1 MDLKKDYY
9 AILGVLPTAEDIV
22 IRAAYR
28 ALAQRYHP
36 DRFAG
41 TKDEATRRMVEINE
55 AYELLSDPIRRREYD
70 NKRGSETQSGDAYF
84 DESSSEAPA
93 GSDPLETDWGVALKY
108 YQDLRDL
115 EARLAKMSWRLAY
128 SFRANMLEAK
138 AFAQREQIATAME
151 RQFLEI
157 YFGTNPSI
165 VGFARHLVMNGHRA
179 AAKALNK
186 TVRVLGA
193 GTDADLVIKEIQ
205 REFGLFQ
212 IKVRVPAE
220 KLTEIRMLIDYVSR
234 HPNDP
239 AGDMKGRLVEIL
251 GGKLDIYYGF
261 WSRSSRLM
269 FDGVERKFA
278 NDQELGQWI
287 TRELIPRVELPS

>member
-22 IRAAYR
+22 IRAAYK

-41 TKDEATRRMVEINE
+41 PKDEANRRMAEINE
-55 AYELLSDPIRRREYD
+55 AYELLADPIRHREYD
-70 NKRGSETQSGDAYF
+70 NNRGSDTQSGDAYF

-115 EARLAKMSWRLAY
+115 EARLAKISWRLAY
-128 SFRANMLEAK
+128 SFRAYMLEAK

-151 RQFLEI
+151 RQFLET

-193 GTDADLVIKEIQ
+193 DADANLVIKQIQ
-205 REFGLFQ
+205 REFGLSQ

-220 KLTEIRMLIDYVSR
+220 KLTEIRTLIDYVSR
-234 HPNDP
+234 HPHDR
-239 AGDMKGRLVEIL
+239 GLEKTRLVEIL
-251 GGKLDIYYGF
+251 GGELDTYYGF
-261 WSRSSRLM
+261 WEPSFRIM

-278 NDQELGQWI
+278 NVQELGQWI
-287 TRELIPRVELPS
+287 TRELIPRVDLPS